1 LVQQK
6 LSRDVGDT
14 LPDDGE
20 CTALLCTVDRVAGVA
35 FASTAYNAWR
45 CVRRDALLP
54 HQLCE
59 VCAPGAQHD
68 FVDVKALAVL
78 ALGCDDDMDV
88 VMLLVVVKH
97 HGVSVLEGEFPA
109 SELSGDRCCIHSA
122 PSS

>member
-1 LVQQK
+1 
-6 LSRDVGDT
+6 
-14 LPDDGE
+14 
-20 CTALLCTVDRVAGVA
+20 
-35 FASTAYNAWR
+35 
-45 CVRRDALLP
+45 
-54 HQLCE
+54 LCE